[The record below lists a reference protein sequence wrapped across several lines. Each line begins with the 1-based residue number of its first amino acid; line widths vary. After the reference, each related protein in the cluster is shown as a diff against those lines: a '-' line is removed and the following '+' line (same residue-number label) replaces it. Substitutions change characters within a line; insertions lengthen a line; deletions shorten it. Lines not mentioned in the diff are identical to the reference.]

1 MLGSKSK
8 IMKSNESSP
17 ISQVLVLGPVW
28 CTACIIQRGAA
39 VLPEAEIL
47 FFRYQSGGMAGVE
60 LDGLPSGPWVLW
72 EQRRVSFGAGSH
84 KVIEVACVL
93 CPVMG
98 TDRSV
103 TPV

>member
-17 ISQVLVLGPVW
+17 ISQALVLGPVW

-39 VLPEAEIL
+39 ALPEAETL
-47 FFRYQSGGMAGVE
+47 LFRYRSGGMAGVE
-60 LDGLPSGPWVLW
+60 LDGLPSSPWVLW
-72 EQRRVSFGAGSH
+72 EQKRVSFGAGSH
-84 KVIEVACVL
+84 KVIEAACACCL
-93 CPVMG
+93 VMG
-98 TDRSV
+98 TVRSV